1 MIINLFTVSL
11 DNEILICEP
20 HWNSNITVK
29 LVFLTHGMHCQF
41 HMYALGCVH
50 DDNNNEYDC
59 VRNA

>member
-1 MIINLFTVSL
+1 MIVHLFTVSL

-41 HMYALGCVH
+41 HM
-50 DDNNNEYDC
+50 
-59 VRNA
+59 